1 MSRTVFI
8 ARHAEPELAGDTKL
22 GLSGTG
28 RRQAEALALLL
39 QKNAL
44 AVTSVSILCSP
55 LERCAETAAAI
66 ARKLTASHRTAP
78 LRFLGAEK
86 LTISDVQSKYT
97 TYMRNYRRLGI
108 ESPDEYA
115 RRFVQLIRDDPAE
128 AVIVIGNEVT
138 MRVLLQI
145 LGGNTYNTR
154 IRHAQCYKLTF
165 SKELRDATIER
176 VQ

>member
-1 MSRTVFI
+1 MSRIVFI
-8 ARHAEPELAGDTKL
+8 ARHAEPERKGGTKM
-22 GLSGTG
+22 GLSQAGLL
-28 RRQAEALALLL
+28 QAEALALLL
-39 QKNAL
+39 QKNMSSM
-44 AVTSVSILCSP
+44 TSVDILCSP
-55 LERCAETAAAI
+55 LERCVETAVAI
-66 ARKLTASHRTAP
+66 AQQLAVSHKTAP

-115 RRFVQLIRDDPAE
+115 RRFAQLVQDEPAD
-128 AVIVIGNEVT
+128 AVIAVGNEVT

-154 IRHAQCYKLTF
+154 IRHAQCYKLTY